1 VTLAFSYEDPGFG
14 PGTISYIASLG
25 ALYALAWRAK
35 ELAEGQSRRGCPW
48 DTAGVADA
56 TAETIELSA
65 VLAEQLAARLPDD
78 AKIDILGGGPS
89 LGTALFG
96 RAKLIE
102 SAHSPGGAHELE
114 EWAHEEFF
122 CTRPG
127 VTTIVVTPPGASHDR
142 AVEQLEAARK
152 VGATT
157 VAVSPSPVPADLA
170 LPVAA
175 GTPEELSPL
184 TYCVPLELLAY
195 HYASSRG
202 LTMLGFDDE
211 SRRSLNYHQIFGE

>member
-1 VTLAFSYEDPGFG
+1 MTLAFRYEDPGFG

-35 ELAEGQSRRGCPW
+35 ELAEGQSLRGCPW
-48 DTAGVADA
+48 DTAEGRRDRGDDRAQRRPVA
-56 TAETIELSA
+56 ER
-65 VLAEQLAARLPDD
+65 LAASLPDD

-127 VTTIVVTPPGASHDR
+127 VTTIVVAPPGASHDR
-142 AVEQLEAARK
+142 AVEQLEAARQ
-152 VGATT
+152 GRRHDGRRLPATD
-157 VAVSPSPVPADLA
+157 AAPISSSPSPPARRR
-170 LPVAA
+170 
-175 GTPEELSPL
+175 S
-184 TYCVPLELLAY
+184 
-195 HYASSRG
+195 
-202 LTMLGFDDE
+202 
-211 SRRSLNYHQIFGE
+211 SRRSPTASRSSSWPTTTPRRAD

>member
-1 VTLAFSYEDPGFG
+1 MAIAVTYAPESRLAETADLTLAFSYEDPGFG

-25 ALYALAWRAK
+25 ALYSLGWRAK
-35 ELAEGQSRRGCPW
+35 ELAEGQSLRGCPW
-48 DTAGVADA
+48 DTARVADA
-56 TAETIELSA
+56 TTETIELSG
-65 VLAEQLAARLPDD
+65 VLAEQLAASLPND

-127 VTTIVVTPPGASHDR
+127 VTTIVVAPPGPRTTAPSSSSRRR
-142 AVEQLEAARK
+142 ARSAPRR
-152 VGATT
+152 
-157 VAVSPSPVPADLA
+157 SPSPPAL
-170 LPVAA
+170 LP
-175 GTPEELSPL
+175 PISSSPSPL
-184 TYCVPLELLAY
+184 E
-195 HYASSRG
+195 H
-202 LTMLGFDDE
+202 
-211 SRRSLNYHQIFGE
+211 RRSCPRLPTASR